1 MESSAMWPDDPTT
14 RLQYITERH
23 AELASEAAADRL
35 ARSNR
40 PERTYRVSGLKLQFG
55 ALLIVIGRS
64 LCDDDT
70 RAFGP
75 AH

>member
-1 MESSAMWPDDPTT
+1 MPSWP
-14 RLQYITERH
+14 L
-23 AELASEAAADRL
+23 EAAADRL
-35 ARSNR
+35 ARTNR